1 MVAVTADKVVVEL
14 EARLGRYNANVNSA
28 RQNWDRSMSDMRRAG
43 ARTETAVTGQFRTI
57 AASIFTAYTA
67 RQVQLFLDA
76 ATRIQNSLK
85 VAGLS
90 GDELERVYGKLF
102 DTAQRNAAP
111 LETLAQ
117 LYGRA
122 ALAQK
127 ELGASTEELLAFTEN
142 VAVALRVSGKSA
154 AETRGALI
162 QLSQAIGAGIVRAE
176 EFNSILEGALPI
188 AQAAAAGLEEAG
200 GSVAK
205 LRTLIID
212 GKVSS
217 EAFFRAFEAGAVILN
232 DKVAGAQF
240 TVEQQFLRLTN
251 SAINAAKEFNE
262 VTKFSDD
269 LGQALSSAADSIDA
283 VAKAFSDATSPANQ
297 FLQKVIAVSDYI
309 WELRRRFIN
318 FATLGL
324 LSSED
329 PKPRFNSSNQSA
341 RRRPPGYGEGK
352 PETVSLGDFPID
364 GDGKKENARIDA
376 YERATK
382 AIKEQT
388 LELTAQAT
396 AADRSAVALART
408 QKETELL
415 NAALSAGKKDTPELR
430 REITELGNAY
440 AKALGAQ
447 NWEEIVT
454 NAERATKELRDLAQS
469 YGLSAVEADTL
480 AYRQGLVNEALRI
493 AGTVTPEV
501 AAEIDRL
508 TESYRQ
514 VRASNEGI
522 EKDQK
527 NSIALQDELRQGFI
541 DVGLA
546 ASRGADNA
554 ADALGNL
561 ARRIV
566 DTALELYALKPLMEW
581 LFDEKGTSGGGII
594 GSLAKSLGGL
604 FGGATSGGGGGGGPM
619 PAFADGGIT
628 RGPSLAGEA
637 GPEAVVPLP
646 DGRRIPVNLQMPPSL
661 MAGSGG
667 GGTSIQVI
675 NNTPSKVE
683 TQTSRGSDGR
693 EIVQFVISEVKKEF
707 AGGGFDKAQAGRY
720 GVKPTGVRR

>member
-14 EARLGRYNANVNSA
+14 EARLARYNANVNSA

-232 DKVAGAQF
+232 EKVAGAQF

-251 SAINAAKEFNE
+251 SAINAAGAFNE
-262 VTKFSDD
+262 VNDVSGKVGS
-269 LGQALSSAADSIDA
+269 ALSTAADA
-283 VAKAFSDATSPANQ
+283 VDSLAAAFRNSDSPINVWLDRARKVVEA
-297 FLQKVIAVSDYI
+297 FLAIQ
-309 WELRRRFIN
+309 RFTFN
-318 FATLGL
+318 VATLGTF
-324 LSSED
+324 SSDD
-329 PKPRFNSSNQSA
+329 PKPRFDASRQSA
-341 RRRPPGYGEGK
+341 RRRSAGFGEAGPK
-352 PETVSLGDFPID
+352 TVSLGDFPID
-364 GDGKKENARIDA
+364 GTKENAKIDA

-546 ASRGADNA
+546 ASRGADDA

-581 LFDEKGTSGGGII
+581 LFDEKGTSGGGVI

-604 FGGATSGGGGGGGPM
+604 FSGGTSGGGGGGGPM

-661 MAGSGG
+661 MAGAGG

-675 NNTPSKVE
+675 NNTPSTVE